1 MIEYIRR
8 ANMENIE
15 NQGNWLKLLINELK
29 MPSTAEFCRKANL
42 NRGLV
47 DKLAADAHSPS
58 LDTLQ
63 KIKDA
68 FPETNMNWLI
78 SGHGKVLVDVQDDND
93 IKLLEQYR
101 SKIKSKANQRL
112 VDKFSISVDY
122 FVRDYREMEELENNA
137 KAQDVK
143 DKDLM
148 LFRMELLLF
157 QYRRQLASDLL
168 LQVPKSGSLLTGPI
182 TGLKEKY
189 SDLLD
194 HLNNEILKTVK
205 LVKDD
210 VVSNPEETEQ
220 DVASETSLDE
230 EVIADERRNLTEL
243 MEYGQKLEKSNS
255 DEKE

>member
-1 MIEYIRR
+1 
-8 ANMENIE
+8 MENTE

-58 LDTLQ
+58 LETLQ

-205 LVKDD
+205 LVTDD
-210 VVSNPEETEQ
+210 VVNNPEETKQ
-220 DVASETSLDE
+220 DEASETYHDE
-230 EVIADERRNLTEL
+230 DLNL
-243 MEYGQKLEKSNS
+243 
-255 DEKE
+255 KE

>member
-1 MIEYIRR
+1 
-8 ANMENIE
+8 MENTE
-15 NQGNWLKLLINELK
+15 NQGNWLKLLIHELN

-189 SDLLD
+189 SDLQD
-194 HLNNEILKTVK
+194 HLNNEISKTVK
-205 LVKDD
+205 LVTEDAE
-210 VVSNPEETEQ
+210 NITEETEQ

-230 EVIADERRNLTEL
+230 DLSDDEGRAWSEL
-243 MEYGQKLEKSNS
+243 LEYEGNAGEFNI

>member
-1 MIEYIRR
+1 
-8 ANMENIE
+8 MENSE
-15 NQGNWLKLLINELK
+15 NTGNWLKILIEKLN
-29 MPSTAEFCRKANL
+29 MPSTAEFCRKTDL

-47 DKLAADAHSPS
+47 DKLSKDMHSPR

-63 KIKDA
+63 KIKNA

-78 SGHGKVLVDVQDDND
+78 SGQGEILVDVQDDD
-93 IKLLEQYR
+93 EVKLLKQYR
-101 SKIKSKANQRL
+101 SKIKSEANQRL
-112 VDKFSISVDY
+112 VEKFSISVDY
-122 FVRDYREMEELENNA
+122 FVKDHREMEELENNA

-157 QYRRQLASDLL
+157 QYRRQLVSDLL
-168 LQVPKSGSLLTGPI
+168 LQVPKSGTLITGHIP
-182 TGLKEKY
+182 GLKEQY

-205 LVKDD
+205 LITDD
-210 VVSNPEETEQ
+210 VVIIPEETEQ

-230 EVIADERRNLTEL
+230 EMIADERRNLTEL

>member
-1 MIEYIRR
+1 
-8 ANMENIE
+8 MENTE
-15 NQGNWLKLLINELK
+15 NSDNWLKLLIQELN

-47 DKLAADAHSPS
+47 DKLAADAHSPR
-58 LDTLQ
+58 LDTLK
-63 KIKDA
+63 KIKSA

-78 SGHGKVLVDVQDDND
+78 SGHGEVLVDVQEDDEVKL
-93 IKLLEQYR
+93 IKQYR
-101 SKIKSKANQRL
+101 SNIKSDANQRL
-112 VDKFSISVDY
+112 VEKFSVSVDY
-122 FVRDYREMEELENNA
+122 FVRDHWEMDELENNA
-137 KAQDVK
+137 TAQDIK
-143 DKDLM
+143 DQDFL

-194 HLNNEILKTVK
+194 HLNNEISKTIK
-205 LVKDD
+205 LVTDD

-230 EVIADERRNLTEL
+230 DLSDDEGKAWSEL
-243 MEYGQKLEKSNS
+243 LEYEGEAGEFII
-255 DEKE
+255 DDKE